1 MTNVYPKSTENLG
14 IPSGD
19 WSDVEDFAEK
29 KSTVRKLENHLF
41 NKSN

>member
-29 KSTVRKLENHLF
+29 KIDSSQTG
-41 NKSN
+41 KSPFQ